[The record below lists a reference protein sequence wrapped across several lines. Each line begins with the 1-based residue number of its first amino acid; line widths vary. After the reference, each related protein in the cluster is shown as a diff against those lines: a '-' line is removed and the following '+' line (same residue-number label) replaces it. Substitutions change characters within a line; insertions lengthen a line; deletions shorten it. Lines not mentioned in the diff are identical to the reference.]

1 MSNFVEDSLQHNST
15 IFNEDWPSFFCKFC
29 RTVLSYK
36 YDSSFRQHFQTVFD
50 NIRQKILS
58 NAVEKCRMHAKFDE
72 KCCQKMMSTY
82 RQHFQ
87 TTFFDKVIQ
96 NLTNFLSN
104 YVEICFMLTKFT
116 VKKSCRKLL
125 TKNVVKKC
133 CQILIRQHF

>member
-1 MSNFVEDSLQHNST
+1 MSNSVEDSLQHNST
-15 IFNEDWPSFFCKFC
+15 IFNEDWPSFFCKIC
-29 RTVLSYK
+29 RTVLSNEF
-36 YDSSFRQHFQTVFD
+36 DSSFRQHFQTVFD

-58 NAVEKCRMHAKFDE
+58 NAGEKCLMPSIAGE
-72 KCCQKMMSTY
+72 KSCQKMMSTY

-87 TTFFDKVIQ
+87 TTFLDKVLQ

-116 VKKSCRKLL
+116 VKKSWRKLL